1 MIFYF
6 LNIFDRKGNL
16 KEYPYWILKMY
27 PLILILSSLMDWV
40 MIEDIIEKYIF
51 LVSNFFIK
59 DEERNYLSSVV
70 LEKEEMNTCMI

>member
-1 MIFYF
+1 
-6 LNIFDRKGNL
+6 
-16 KEYPYWILKMY
+16 
-27 PLILILSSLMDWV
+27 